1 MAKRKTARPAKKTAK
16 KPAKKAAKK
25 SAKKAKSPARSKPA
39 PKKSGGGGTLA
50 LTSASPSF
58 TVGDLEMSLAFYR
71 DVLGFEVE
79 ETWKNDEG
87 SVMGISL
94 KAGDVSFMIG
104 QDDWKKGRDRKK
116 GEGLRIYCETK
127 NKVDDL
133 AKRIEAKGGR
143 LDQGPTDEP
152 WGVRD
157 ISLTDPDGFKI
168 TIANP
173 KR

>member
-1 MAKRKTARPAKKTAK
+1 MTARKTSKPARANAKKTK
-16 KPAKKAAKK
+16 KTKKAKK
-25 SAKKAKSPARSKPA
+25 SSARSKPA
-39 PKKSGGGGTLA
+39 PRKSGGNAGTLA
-50 LTSASPSF
+50 LSSASPSF

-71 DVLGFEVE
+71 DVLGFGVE
-79 ETWKNDEG
+79 EIWKSDEG
-87 SVMGISL
+87 SVMGVSL

-104 QDDWKKGRDRKK
+104 QDDWKRGRDRKK
-116 GEGLRIYCETK
+116 GEGFRVYCETK
-127 NKVDDL
+127 KKVDDL

-143 LDQGPTDEP
+143 LDQGPTDQP

-168 TIANP
+168 TIAGP

>member
-1 MAKRKTARPAKKTAK
+1 MAKRKPARPAR
-16 KPAKKAAKK
+16 AKKATKAKTK
-25 SAKKAKSPARSKPA
+25 AKAKKSPARSKPA
-39 PKKSGGGGTLA
+39 RKPSAGKGALA
-50 LTSASPSF
+50 LSSASPSL

-87 SVMGISL
+87 SVMGVSL

-116 GEGLRIYCETK
+116 GEGFRIYCETK
-127 NKVDDL
+127 KRVDDL

-168 TIANP
+168 TIAGP

>member
-1 MAKRKTARPAKKTAK
+1 MAKRKPARPAR
-16 KPAKKAAKK
+16 AKKAAKK
-25 SAKKAKSPARSKPA
+25 AKKSPARSKPA
-39 PKKSGGGGTLA
+39 PRKSGGGAGTLA
-50 LTSASPSF
+50 LRSASPSL
-58 TVGDLEMSLAFYR
+58 TVGDLDMSLAFYC
-71 DVLGFEVE
+71 DVLGFGIE

-87 SVMGISL
+87 SVTGVSL

-116 GEGLRIYCETK
+116 GEGFRIYCETK
-127 NKVDDL
+127 KRVDDL

-168 TIANP
+168 TIAGP

>member
-1 MAKRKTARPAKKTAK
+1 MAARKPAQTVRAKKKGNDRAKTAPM
-16 KPAKKAAKK
+16 KPGAE
-25 SAKKAKSPARSKPA
+25 SRSL
-39 PKKSGGGGTLA
+39 TLS
-50 LTSASPSF
+50 SASPSF
-58 TVGDLEMSLAFYR
+58 TVNDLEKSLGWYR
-71 DVLGFEVE
+71 DVLGFAVE
-79 ETWKNDEG
+79 ETWKDDG
-87 SVMGISL
+87 KVVGVSL

-116 GEGLRIYCETK
+116 GEGFRIYCETK
-127 NKVDDL
+127 KSIDDL

-143 LDQGPTDEP
+143 LDRGPTDQP

-168 TIANP
+168 TIAAE